1 MGEGMTLYFLL
12 VRRVPPVPSPV
23 LAEVFELLAGR
34 GFVVDGG
41 IAEELVGRADTVRP
55 EHDLYVL
62 KSHTELSLSLAGALH
77 AQGARV
83 LNPYPCCAATQN
95 KIVAT
100 RRLRAAGVPVPR
112 TWVTGDLAL
121 LRPIVRR
128 TPLVVKPYLGHR
140 GVGVHVIRTAA
151 ELRRIPVPDGA
162 FVAQEYVEGDGED
175 VKLYVVGDE
184 VFCVRKRF
192 SPESFTVPGRPS
204 PVSAELREIGRRA
217 GRALGLGLYGLDVI
231 ESADGPVVVDTN
243 YFPGYKGV
251 PGAAASIASYIERYA
266 RGEIALELP
275 AAEPGRKGTETPAGR
290 GAPRVE
296 VGA

>member
-1 MGEGMTLYFLL
+1 MRLYFLL

-23 LAEVFELLAGR
+23 LVEAFDLLRDR
-34 GFVVDGG
+34 GLDVDGG

-77 AQGARV
+77 ARGARF
-83 LNPYPCCAATQN
+83 LNPYPSCAATQN
-95 KIVAT
+95 KIVAV

-121 LRPIVRR
+121 LRPIVSE

-140 GVGVHVIRTAA
+140 GVGVHVIRSEA
-151 ELRRIPVPDGA
+151 ELSRISVPDGA
-162 FVAQEYVEGDGED
+162 FVAQEYIAGDGED
-175 VKLYVVGDE
+175 VKLYVVGEE
-184 VFCVRKRF
+184 VACVRKPF
-192 SPESFTVPGRPS
+192 SPESFTVPGRPA
-204 PVSAELREIGRRA
+204 PVSAELEEIALRT

-231 ESADGPVVVDTN
+231 EGPDGPVVVDTN

-251 PGAAASIASYIERYA
+251 PCAAASIASYVERYA
-266 RGEIALELP
+266 RGEVALELP
-275 AAEPGRKGTETPAGR
+275 VAPAAA
-290 GAPRVE
+290 APVE
-296 VGA
+296 VVA

>member
-1 MGEGMTLYFLL
+1 VRLYFLL

-23 LAEVFELLAGR
+23 LVEVYDRLGER
-34 GFVVDGG
+34 GFLVDGG
-41 IAEELVGRADTVRP
+41 IAEELVDRADRVGP

-77 AQGARV
+77 AQGARI
-83 LNPYPCCAATQN
+83 LNPYPSCAAAQN
-95 KIVAT
+95 KIVAV

-112 TWVTGDLAL
+112 TWVTGEPAL
-121 LRPIVRR
+121 LRRIVRE
-128 TPLVVKPYLGHR
+128 TPLVIKPYLGHR
-140 GVGVHVIRTAA
+140 GIGVHVARTPRDL
-151 ELRRIPVPDGA
+151 ERIPAPEGA

-184 VFCVRKRF
+184 VSCVRKRF
-192 SPESFTVPGRPS
+192 SPESFTVPGRPAPLS
-204 PVSAELREIGRRA
+204 DDLREIALRA

-231 ESADGPVVVDTN
+231 EGPDGPVVVDTN

-251 PGAAASIASYIERYA
+251 PGAAASIAAYIEAYA
-266 RGEIALELP
+266 RGQVALELP
-275 AAEPGRKGTETPAGR
+275 EEATADA
-290 GAPRVE
+290 VE

>member
-1 MGEGMTLYFLL
+1 VRLYFLL

-23 LAEVFELLAGR
+23 LVEAFELLEDR

-41 IAEELVGRADTVRP
+41 IAEELVDRADTVRP
-55 EHDLYVL
+55 KHDLYVL

-77 AQGARV
+77 AGGARF
-83 LNPYPCCAATQN
+83 LNPYPSCAATQN
-95 KIVAT
+95 KVVAA

-112 TWVTGDLAL
+112 TWVTGELAL
-121 LRPIVRR
+121 LHPIVRE

-140 GVGVHVIRTAA
+140 GVGVHVVRTPD
-151 ELRRIPVPDGA
+151 ELSRIPTPDGA

-184 VFCVRKRF
+184 VSCVRKPF

-204 PVSAELREIGRRA
+204 AVTPELEEIALRA

-231 ESADGPVVVDTN
+231 EGPDGPVVVDTN

-251 PGAAASIASYIERYA
+251 PGAAASIASYVERYA
-266 RGEIALELP
+266 RGEIELALP
-275 AAEPGRKGTETPAGR
+275 AAEPGEEQAEAAGAR
-290 GAPRVE
+290 GEAVE
-296 VGA
+296 VGV